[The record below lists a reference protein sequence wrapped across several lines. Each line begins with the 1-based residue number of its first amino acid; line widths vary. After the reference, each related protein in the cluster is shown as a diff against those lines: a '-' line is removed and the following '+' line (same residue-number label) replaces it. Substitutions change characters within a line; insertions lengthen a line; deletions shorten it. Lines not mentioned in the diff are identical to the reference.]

1 MSIQCVRCITK
12 KLENFPG
19 SYFSS
24 ILLERGL
31 RNLRYREIEFA
42 GDGSPSET
50 PSGLAKAIANYQR
63 FAKKYRLP
71 IRKELI
77 LRAKRSKQ
85 CESTPA
91 SASERR

>member
-1 MSIQCVRCITK
+1 
-12 KLENFPG
+12 LENFPG

-24 ILLERGL
+24 ILFERGL

-63 FAKKYRLP
+63 FAKKISFADPQR
-71 IRKELI
+71 ID
-77 LRAKRSKQ
+77 
-85 CESTPA
+85 
-91 SASERR
+91 SASKTQQAVRRHACECL